1 MISPTRYLRA
11 LAALLFALGSLSACG
26 GSTLI
31 GQPGDDTAAVQAAV
45 DRGGVVTFEARTY
58 HLTKT
63 IVVRNS
69 NTVIQGAGPQTIF
82 EFKATANRIHCT
94 DDRVFT
100 TPCEADDAPPRRI
113 AQPIAI
119 GDLSFVATDDV
130 SDLEPGEWVL
140 VNDYDDVYG
149 DRAAVDWMQVASV
162 AGNVVYVSQPF
173 RMAFTTARTWIPG
186 KSGLGFEPV
195 LPLVENLEFRNFAIS
210 VPDTGDPKASA
221 GGISLFMALHVLVDH
236 VQVNDYN
243 AQALYSYLSKD
254 VTFTNCEG
262 VVHNTLNEFAS
273 SVDLTLQGN
282 TFSAVN
288 GAAMGLDLGL
298 GFFKVSNN
306 IIMQSKNAGAYLLY
320 SVHDGTFDHNHLAL
334 VDSSADISA
343 IGIMAWGV
351 QNVTISD
358 NTLDGGTGSQSAGIS
373 VRRLMGE
380 IEVPVINVTV
390 AGNTFGNWVFDYEPG
405 TNHL

>member
-1 MISPTRYLRA
+1 MKTLTIC
-11 LAALLFALGSLSACG
+11 LLLCVTVALSACG
-26 GSTLI
+26 GSTPTSQ
-31 GQPGDDTAAVQAAV
+31 GGDDTAAVQAAV

-63 IVVRNS
+63 IIFRNS
-69 NTVIQGAGPQTIF
+69 NTIIQGAGPQTIF
-82 EFKATANRIHCT
+82 EFKATANRIQCT
-94 DDRVFT
+94 TDRVFT
-100 TPCEADDAPPRRI
+100 TPCEADYAPPRRV

-119 GDLSFVATDDV
+119 GDMSFVATDDA
-130 SDLEPGEWVL
+130 SDLVPGEWVL
-140 VNDYDDVYG
+140 INDYDNVYG

-162 AGNVVYVSQPF
+162 AGNVVYVTQPF
-173 RMAFTTARTWIPG
+173 RMAFTIARTWIPG

-195 LPLVENLEFRNFAIS
+195 LPLVQNLQFRNFAIS

-221 GGISLFMALHVLVDH
+221 GGLSLFMALHVIVDH

-243 AQALYSYLSKD
+243 AQALYTYLSKD

-262 VVHNTLNEFAS
+262 IVHNTLNEFAS
-273 SVDLTLQGN
+273 SVDVTIEGN

-298 GFFKVSNN
+298 GFFKVSHNT
-306 IIMQSKNAGAYLLY
+306 ITQSKNAGAYLLY
-320 SVHDGTFDHNHLAL
+320 SVHDGTFDHNNIAL
-334 VDSSADISA
+334 VDSSTDISA

-358 NTLDGGTGSQSAGIS
+358 NTLDGGSGSQSAGIS
-373 VRRLMGE
+373 VRSQMGE

-405 TNHL
+405 TTEVVN